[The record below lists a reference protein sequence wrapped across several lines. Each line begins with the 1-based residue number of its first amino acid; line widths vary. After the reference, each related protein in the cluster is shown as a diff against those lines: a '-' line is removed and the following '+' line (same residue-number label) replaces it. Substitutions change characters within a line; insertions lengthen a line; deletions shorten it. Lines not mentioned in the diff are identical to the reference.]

1 MIRPV
6 TLACCALI
14 CSATIVSAQGF
25 GVGAKGGVNV
35 ASQQVT
41 GDTDGPS
48 LDSRIGVVAGGFVTL
63 PLASWLDLQAEG
75 LYSQK
80 GARLKFM
87 GIESTL
93 ALDYLDVPVLARIRL
108 GGGHSRYYAV
118 GGATMSVLLR
128 ARARTKFSGSTE
140 DVDVADQ
147 VERFDFGVTAGGGV
161 EIGRLIIDGRY
172 TFGLTD
178 IDKDTTDASH
188 TKNRAL
194 SVTAGV
200 RF

>member
-1 MIRPV
+1 MTCPCWR
-6 TLACCALI
+6 
-14 CSATIVSAQGF
+14 VSAW
-25 GVGAKGGVNV
+25 
-35 ASQQVT
+35 
-41 GDTDGPS
+41 
-48 LDSRIGVVAGGFVTL
+48 VAGTRG
-63 PLASWLDLQAEG
+63 
-75 LYSQK
+75 
-80 GARLKFM
+80 
-87 GIESTL
+87 
-93 ALDYLDVPVLARIRL
+93 
-108 GGGHSRYYAV
+108 YYAV